1 MPTWDGKAP
10 EKNLKSYLKALR
22 FWRRDTVVPEHR
34 QGVKLY
40 KSLSTNGELRAAVDL
55 LDEAVIMSPQGW
67 EAIIKVVERTYGL
80 YLEADAEI
88 TVHEAIFG
96 TEKLKG
102 ESFLQYVS
110 RKVTKLRELE
120 RVLGEMLPDKFKGAI
135 VKRGAKLTEAQRS
148 TLHTWVRGDLTMQVL
163 VENMRRSGKPED
175 LAEVG
180 KVFFEG
186 ESEEVDVFLT
196 GDDSEGGELDFEL
209 DREYDE
215 EEVQYIL
222 AYAQSYKDVRR
233 DLADAKVN
241 RGFKQGGKPAG
252 KGGNST
258 GKGIRPRRTKEE
270 LLRRTRCFGC
280 GEVGHMQRDC
290 PRRSRGK
297 GSSATLTTSSTS
309 TTAPTFFCDG
319 RSQASHSWAVEG
331 IGQDMAVWMTV
342 PAGEAIVDTGAQ
354 DGVCGVRAYDEL
366 KKRLADFG
374 LKPPRKE

>member
-1 MPTWDGKAP
+1 MQR
-10 EKNLKSYLKALR
+10 S
-22 FWRRDTVVPEHR
+22 
-34 QGVKLY
+34 
-40 KSLSTNGELRAAVDL
+40 
-55 LDEAVIMSPQGW
+55 
-67 EAIIKVVERTYGL
+67 
-80 YLEADAEI
+80 
-88 TVHEAIFG
+88 VHEAIFG

-102 ESFLQYVS
+102 ESFVQYVS

-135 VKRGAKLTEAQRS
+135 VKRGAKLTEVQRS
-148 TLHTWVRGDLTMQVL
+148 TLHTWARGDLTMQVL
-163 VENMRRSGKPED
+163 VENMRRLGKPED

-196 GDDSEGGELDFEL
+196 GDDSEGGDLDFEL

-270 LLRRTRCFGC
+270 LLRSARCFGR
-280 GEVGHMQRDC
+280 GKVGHMQREC
-290 PRRSRGK
+290 PSRSRGK
-297 GSSATLTTSSTS
+297 GSSATSTTSSTLTS
-309 TTAPTFFCDG
+309 APAFFCDG
-319 RSQASHSWAVEG
+319 
-331 IGQDMAVWMTV
+331 
-342 PAGEAIVDTGAQ
+342 
-354 DGVCGVRAYDEL
+354 
-366 KKRLADFG
+366 
-374 LKPPRKE
+374 